1 MLKLCEY
8 NELKIARF
16 KEFGALLAERSDDE
30 KRVLLPRKEIPEGAE
45 IGDTVRV
52 FLYLDS
58 KDRMIATTIEPL
70 ITMDKPRV
78 LTVKDVTRIG
88 IFLDWGLPKDLLL
101 PFHEIAHSRDGA
113 QEKLSAGDEVLV
125 RLYIDKSG
133 RPAASMKHLYDHL
146 STDSPYEKGDVVKGR
161 IYEFG
166 HDFGTFVAVDDIYSG
181 MIPRHEDM
189 SHHNIGDVV
198 ELKVTEV
205 KPDGKLSLTSRKEAY
220 LELDEDGSKIME
232 IIDSYAGV
240 LPFTEKASPEV
251 IMRETG
257 LSKAAF
263 KRAIGHLYKERRITL
278 DGGKIRKS

>member
-1 MLKLCEY
+1 MLELCKY

-16 KEFGALLAERSDDE
+16 KEFGALLAENMDDE
-30 KRVLLPRKEIPEGAE
+30 KRVLLPKKEVPDDART
-45 IGDTVRV
+45 GDTVRV
-52 FLYLDS
+52 FLYLDT
-58 KDRMIATTIEPL
+58 KDRMIATITEPL
-70 ITMDKPRV
+70 ITMDRPRV

-88 IFLDWGLPKDLLL
+88 LFLDWGLPKDLLL
-101 PFHEIAHSRDGA
+101 PFHEIAGRRDSDHRI
-113 QEKLSAGDEVLV
+113 EAGDEVLV

-133 RPAASMKHLYDHL
+133 RPCASMKHLYDVL
-146 STDSPYEKGDVVKGR
+146 STDSPYQKDDVVRGR

-189 SHHNIGDVV
+189 RDHNIGD
-198 ELKVTEV
+198 ELELRVTEV
-205 KPDGKLSLTSRKEAY
+205 KPDGKLSLTTRKDAY
-220 LELDEDGSKIME
+220 QELDCDGAKVMS

-251 IMRETG
+251 ILRETG

-263 KRAIGHLYKERRITL
+263 KRAVGHLYKERKISL
-278 DGGKIRKS
+278 EGGKIRRI